1 MIWWTYDWKRNKND
15 SLRTDRSVNHFVNQV
30 TLGRTTRPVVAFVA
44 NSKQIAALLGPT
56 MVVMLVAEFPLVQPH
71 LYDAQIPPV
80 VYLSGVLMFV
90 AGLAIVRA
98 HNIWVRNWTVLV
110 TLSGWFFLLL
120 GLVRMF
126 VAGQYRQ
133 ATASTS
139 SWVFILLEG
148 CLLVVALFITF
159 KAYSRGGS

>member
-1 MIWWTYDWKRNKND
+1 MRRGKTR
-15 SLRTDRSVNHFVNQV
+15 
-30 TLGRTTRPVVAFVA
+30 TLGRTTRPAEALVA

-56 MVVMLVAEFPLVQPH
+56 MVAMVVAEFPLVQPH

-80 VYLSGVLMFV
+80 IYLSGVLMFV

-120 GLVRMF
+120 GLIRMF
-126 VAGQYRQ
+126 GAAQYRQ
-133 ATASTS
+133 VTASTS

-159 KAYSRGGS
+159 KAYSRSSS

>member
-1 MIWWTYDWKRNKND
+1 M
-15 SLRTDRSVNHFVNQV
+15 
-30 TLGRTTRPVVAFVA
+30 A

-56 MVVMLVAEFPLVQPH
+56 MVAMLVAEFPLVQPH

-80 VYLSGVLMFV
+80 IYLSGVLLFV

-110 TLSGWFFLLL
+110 TLSGWSFLLL

-126 VAGQYRQ
+126 AAGQYRQ
-133 ATASTS
+133 ASGSTS

-159 KAYSRGGS
+159 KAYSRSSG